1 MKILCLMI
9 HTLIQVI
16 LNPHCKL
23 VKVFLQHLTQNSIT
37 FSYLK
42 KTKFQISVKEQ
53 NPGNK
58 NSARTQETFVE
69 AVAPGQTKEFINDVL
84 TENTNEDEFSVPDD
98 IQHALNYKESDALG
112 KMVKLALLDHQK
124 YAKEYIM
131 EVFKC
136 SKYGIGQVREMVP

>member
-1 MKILCLMI
+1 M
-9 HTLIQVI
+9 
-16 LNPHCKL
+16 
-23 VKVFLQHLTQNSIT
+23 
-37 FSYLK
+37 
-42 KTKFQISVKEQ
+42 
-53 NPGNK
+53 
-58 NSARTQETFVE
+58 
-69 AVAPGQTKEFINDVL
+69 KEFINDVL